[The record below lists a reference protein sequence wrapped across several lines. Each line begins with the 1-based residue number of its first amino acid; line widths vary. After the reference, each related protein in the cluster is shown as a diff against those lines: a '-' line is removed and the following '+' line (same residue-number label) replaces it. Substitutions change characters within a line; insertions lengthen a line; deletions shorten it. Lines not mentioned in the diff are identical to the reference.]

1 MVLQRWD
8 PFAEMRRMEDAI
20 NRMWS
25 GSRPAG
31 YDSGRWDIPLDVV
44 QQDDDIVV
52 RASMPGL
59 NPDEINVT
67 LEDGLL
73 TIEGE
78 TSSETEANESD
89 YLLKERR
96 VGAVPPVAAAA
107 RFGGRREGQAELRER
122 PPDDLGAEAGGQEG
136 PKAGSQVRLIVTFHT
151 VTRGF
156 ARVICSGSAAPQPN

>member
-78 TSSETEANESD
+78 MSSETEANESD

-96 VGAVPPVAAAA
+96 VGRFHRSLRLPDSVDAEKARPSYENGLLTISVPKQEAKKA
-107 RFGGRREGQAELRER
+107 RRLE
-122 PPDDLGAEAGGQEG
+122 
-136 PKAGSQVRLIVTFHT
+136 VR
-151 VTRGF
+151 
-156 ARVICSGSAAPQPN
+156 SG